1 MKISLN
7 HEEYLKYAEIL
18 NAKEQNIS
26 AADLYIEYLTEHYND
41 IHNAK
46 DENDFYKRF
55 LECLDIKENDKEYLE
70 INSICNIAKIDRLDV
85 NTYKNDVYYKAIK
98 NITAKESNWQFITLK
113 YEPFEGF
120 VWNEL
125 EIDKFTYAEHT
136 PIGYFEQEFTY
147 PAVLEG
153 DTIWMSIIPHE
164 IETMKEPIKNAKGR
178 VLVLGL
184 GLGYYLFHILNKKD
198 VVSIDVIENDKRI
211 ISLFNKYLINL
222 FPHVEKLNII
232 FDDGIEY
239 LKKTNKQYDYIFSD
253 IWHNVGD
260 GEILYLKIKSLE
272 KRFPTA
278 KFDYWIERSILSM
291 LRRQV
296 LTVFSEQLEGYK
308 EEDYLKA
315 RNENDEIINRLYF
328 YLKSTEI
335 DSFDALH
342 DLISEESLKEIAKH
356 LF

>member
-1 MKISLN
+1 MTIDNYNPPKSAFLSINKDMRLLVDKILSN
-7 HEEYLKYAEIL
+7 DRLKKLLFYTTRDAL
-18 NAKEQNIS
+18 SKPK
-26 AADLYIEYLTEHYND
+26 LTE
-41 IHNAK
+41 
-46 DENDFYKRF
+46 E
-55 LECLDIKENDKEYLE
+55 
-70 INSICNIAKIDRLDV
+70 
-85 NTYKNDVYYKAIK
+85 
-98 NITAKESNWQFITLK
+98 ES
-113 YEPFEGF
+113 
-120 VWNEL
+120 
-125 EIDKFTYAEHT
+125 
-136 PIGYFEQEFTY
+136 
-147 PAVLEG
+147 
-153 DTIWMSIIPHE
+153 
-164 IETMKEPIKNAKGR
+164 
-178 VLVLGL
+178 
-184 GLGYYLFHILNKKD
+184 
-198 VVSIDVIENDKRI
+198 